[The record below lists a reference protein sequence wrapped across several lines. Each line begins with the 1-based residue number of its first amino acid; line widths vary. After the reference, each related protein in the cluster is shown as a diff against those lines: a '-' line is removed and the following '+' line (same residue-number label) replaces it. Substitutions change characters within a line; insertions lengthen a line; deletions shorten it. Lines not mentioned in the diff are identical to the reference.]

1 MGCASSSKS
10 WTFGSKSGAP
20 RQVDTPTSKKD
31 EEERQAKRE
40 KSESRIRAL
49 SESLDPSAFSR
60 SQKGG
65 RISQSWKGPGG
76 GVRQSQLAFA
86 DRDQTIII
94 FDWDDTLCPTTWLRS
109 VAIFGENGQL
119 KGAVIN
125 SEARKQLHQ
134 LSEQVVVLLQLAQT
148 LGKVVIVTNARRPWV
163 DTSCHHLLPAV
174 KSHLKEITVEY
185 ALEHVAPEEVQK
197 GQQEAQK
204 NSGTGAKNDSIDI
217 MLTETKYRAMKVT
230 VQKFYSRYENQSW
243 KNLISIGDAHFEH
256 HAIRKLGEE
265 RPSKESKCRVKTI
278 KLIEGPTLPGLVLQ
292 LQIVT
297 ASLMNIIKEDD
308 NVHCDMG
315 EDQEDMSKWA
325 EAAKGHS

>member
-1 MGCASSSKS
+1 MGCASSTSK
-10 WTFGSKSGAP
+10 TFRGAGGAP
-20 RQVDTPTSKKD
+20 RTVDAPSSPK
-31 EEERQAKRE
+31 EAEEREARRE
-40 KSESRIRAL
+40 KSENRIRAL
-49 SESLDPSAFSR
+49 SESLDTAAFSR
-60 SQKGG
+60 SQRGGRLSNFKGG
-65 RISQSWKGPGG
+65 GPGG
-76 GVRQSQLAFA
+76 AVGHVRQSQLAYA
-86 DRDQTIII
+86 DKDQTIII

-134 LSEQVVVLLQLAQT
+134 LSEQVVVLLQLAQS

-174 KSHLKEITVEY
+174 KSHLKDINVEY
-185 ALEHVAPEEVQK
+185 ALEHVGPEEVQR
-197 GQQEAQK
+197 GQEQK
-204 NSGTGAKNDSIDI
+204 SSGAVKNESIDI

-265 RPSKESKCRVKTI
+265 RPSKEQKCRVKTI

-292 LQIVT
+292 LQVVT
-297 ASLMNIIKEDD
+297 ASLGKIIKEDD

-315 EDQEDMSKWA
+315 EDQEDMSRWA
-325 EAAKGHS
+325 SAA